1 MPTSP
6 TPQVSRVLPP
16 FVRGF
21 LETAASGGVLLVV
34 AAGVAVAWA
43 NSPWADSYDALR
55 QTEVVL
61 RAGSFGVREDLQHF
75 VNDALMALFFLFV
88 GLEIKRELV
97 TGDLRDR
104 RVAALPVFAAIG
116 GMVAPAAI
124 YAAFNAGQP
133 GSAGWGVPIATDI
146 AFALGVL
153 ALLGDRVPA
162 SLKLFL
168 LSLAI
173 VDDIGAIA
181 VIAVF
186 YAARLEPLA
195 LALAAMFVVVSLG
208 LRAVRVHWAP
218 VHAALGVACWL
229 AAYNSGVHP
238 TLAGVVFGLITPA
251 RPLAAAVVVRR
262 WTRDMSD
269 EPSATE
275 LRELTSVAK
284 ETVSPA
290 ERLEHLL
297 HPVIGFVIVPLF
309 ALMNAGVEIRLDALD
324 TPGSASVAA
333 GVALGLVVGK
343 MVGVA
348 GAAWLAVRLR
358 AATLPPDVG
367 WRGILGV
374 GALAGI
380 GFTVSLFV
388 TGLAFDDPDLEQA
401 AKLAV
406 LVSSVVASLLGSAIL
421 TARFT
426 PRARAAGLSRT
437 LRADTRGTARSVWPN
452 GRR

>member
-1 MPTSP
+1 MSATPT
-6 TPQVSRVLPP
+6 QVSRVLPP
-16 FVRGF
+16 FVRAF
-21 LETAASGGVLLVV
+21 FETATSGGLLLVV
-34 AAGVAVAWA
+34 AAVVAMVWA
-43 NSPWADSYDALR
+43 NSPLSGAYDALR
-55 QTEVVL
+55 HSEVVL
-61 RAGSFGVREDLQHF
+61 RAGPFVVREDLQHF
-75 VNDALMALFFLFV
+75 VNDALMAVFFLFV

-97 TGDLRDR
+97 AGDLRDR
-104 RVAALPVFAAIG
+104 RAAALPVFAAIG
-116 GMVAPAAI
+116 GMALPALI
-124 YAAFNAGQP
+124 YAAVNSGQA

-173 VDDIGAIA
+173 IDDIGAIA
-181 VIAVF
+181 VIAIF
-186 YAARLEPLA
+186 YAGNLDPSA
-195 LALAAMFVVVSLG
+195 LAFAALFAAASVG
-208 LRAVRVHWAP
+208 LRAARVHWAP
-218 VHAALGVACWL
+218 LHVMLGVGCWL

-238 TLAGVVFGLITPA
+238 TLAGVAFGLITPA
-251 RPLAAAVVVRR
+251 LPLAPAVVVRR

-269 EPSATE
+269 EPTATE
-275 LRELTSVAK
+275 LRELMNVAK

-297 HPVIGFVIVPLF
+297 HPVTSFIIVPLF
-309 ALMNAGVEIRLDALD
+309 ALVNAGVEIRLDAFD
-324 TPGSASVAA
+324 SPASASVAL

-343 MVGVA
+343 TAGVA

-358 AATLPPDVG
+358 AATLPADMD
-367 WRGILGV
+367 WRSIIGI

-388 TGLAFDDPDLEQA
+388 TGLAFDDPGLEQA

-421 TARFT
+421 
-426 PRARAAGLSRT
+426 
-437 LRADTRGTARSVWPN
+437 LR
-452 GRR
+452 RRPVATQ